1 MGALKLKPNI
11 CGCLCLF
18 IVVTYHIIHFHP
30 FSIVFWT
37 AEISLFPLNPKKN
50 KWTIEMASITEPV
63 LVWSIAVINATIND
77 HNKDFTSYKPTLN
90 QQTHFFFWS
99 NRPTEVFSFT
109 CVRSEMDI
117 EMSRMICVYF
127 MWLIYMINFYCIDN
141 IFDVYS

>member
-99 NRPTEVFSFT
+99 NRPTDSPVSDPKWISKCLEWFVFILCDWFIWSISIVSIIFLT
-109 CVRSEMDI
+109 CI
-117 EMSRMICVYF
+117 HK
-127 MWLIYMINFYCIDN
+127 N
-141 IFDVYS
+141 